1 MGQRIISH
9 MNTYDAQAQKDRYRR
24 HAAEYDKGKRFSDR
38 IRSNAIRRLDLKPGE
53 SVLDLGCGTG
63 LSFDMLQQGVG
74 PQGRIIGVEL
84 SPEMLEI
91 AQEKVERNGWEN
103 VTLIQGDAQTVEV
116 PSPLDGV
123 LAFFVPEIL
132 ISPPAV
138 TRAMDSMNPGGRLV
152 AAGVKHAQGVLG
164 PLFNLYFQVR
174 FRTWR
179 WVGVRGA
186 MNRIF
191 AKSQPY
197 AALEKAVPRLERQD
211 YMLGCAY
218 IARTVKGR

>member
-1 MGQRIISH
+1 MD
-9 MNTYDAQAQKDRYRR
+9 NNDNEVLKERYRR
-24 HAAEYDKGKRFSDR
+24 HAADYDKGKRFSER
-38 IRSNAIRRLDLKPGE
+38 IRPEAIRRLDLRPGE

-63 LSFDMLQQGVG
+63 LSFEMLQQGVG
-74 PQGRIIGVEL
+74 PEGRIIGVEL

-91 AQEKVERNGWEN
+91 AHEKVERNSWKN

-116 PSPLDGV
+116 PGPLDAV

-138 TRAMDSMNPGGRLV
+138 TRALDSLSPGGRLI
-152 AAGVKHAQGVLG
+152 AAGVKHAQGPLG
-164 PLFNLYFQVR
+164 PLFNLYFQLR

-179 WVGVRGA
+179 WVGVRGS

-191 AKSQPY
+191 AKRQPY
-197 AALEKAVPRLERQD
+197 DALQKAVPSLERQD
-211 YMLGCAY
+211 FMFGCAY
-218 IARTVKGR
+218 IARAVRGG

>member
-1 MGQRIISH
+1 
-9 MNTYDAQAQKDRYRR
+9 
-24 HAAEYDKGKRFSDR
+24 
-38 IRSNAIRRLDLKPGE
+38 
-53 SVLDLGCGTG
+53 
-63 LSFDMLQQGVG
+63 MLQQSVG

-91 AQEKVERNGWEN
+91 AQEKVERNGWKN
-103 VTLIQGDAQTVEV
+103 VTLIQGDAQTVKV
-116 PSPLDGV
+116 PGPLDAV

-191 AKSQPY
+191 AKGQPY

-218 IARTVKGR
+218 IARTVKG

>member
-1 MGQRIISH
+1 

-38 IRSNAIRRLDLKPGE
+38 IRHHAIRRLDLKPGE

-63 LSFDMLQQGVG
+63 LSFEMLQQGVG

-116 PSPLDGV
+116 PGPLDAV

-138 TRAMDSMNPGGRLV
+138 TRVIDALAPGGRLV
-152 AAGVKHAQGVLG
+152 NGGVKHAKGLLG

-179 WVGVRGA
+179 WVGVRGS
-186 MNRIF
+186 MKRVF
-191 AKSQPY
+191 AKGQPY
-197 AALEKAVPRLERQD
+197 DELEKVVPSLERQD

>member
-1 MGQRIISH
+1 MGQRIISQ
-9 MNTYDAQAQKDRYRR
+9 MNNNESEVLKKNATDATPPTTTRESASLIASV
-24 HAAEYDKGKRFSDR
+24 HH
-38 IRSNAIRRLDLKPGE
+38 AIRRLDLKPGE

-63 LSFDMLQQGVG
+63 LSFDTLQQGVG
-74 PQGRIIGVEL
+74 PEGRIIGVEL

-91 AQEKVERNGWEN
+91 AHEKVERNGWEN
-103 VTLIQGDAQTVEV
+103 VTLIQGDAQTVKV
-116 PSPLDGV
+116 PGPLDAV

-191 AKSQPY
+191 AKGQPTPPS
-197 AALEKAVPRLERQD
+197 KRQS
-211 YMLGCAY
+211 LGWS
-218 IARTVKGR
+218 ARTSCSGVRI

>member
-1 MGQRIISH
+1 
-9 MNTYDAQAQKDRYRR
+9 
-24 HAAEYDKGKRFSDR
+24 
-38 IRSNAIRRLDLKPGE
+38 
-53 SVLDLGCGTG
+53 
-63 LSFDMLQQGVG
+63 
-74 PQGRIIGVEL
+74 
-84 SPEMLEI
+84 MLEI

-132 ISPPAV
+132 ISPPARHTGHGLHEPRRQV
-138 TRAMDSMNPGGRLV
+138 GGRRRQ
-152 AAGVKHAQGVLG
+152 ARAGGSRASLQ
-164 PLFNLYFQVR
+164 PLLPGALQDLAM
-174 FRTWR
+174 
-179 WVGVRGA
+179 GRGA
-186 MNRIF
+186 GCDEQALR
-191 AKSQPY
+191 KGQPY

>member
-1 MGQRIISH
+1 

-38 IRSNAIRRLDLKPGE
+38 IRHHAIRRLDLKPGE

-63 LSFDMLQQGVG
+63 LSFEMLQQGVG

-103 VTLIQGDAQTVEV
+103 VTLIQGDAQTVNV
-116 PSPLDGV
+116 PGPLDAV

-138 TRAMDSMNPGGRLV
+138 TRVIDALAPGGRLV
-152 AAGVKHAQGVLG
+152 NGGVKHAQGLLG
-164 PLFNLYFQVR
+164 PLCNLYFQVR

-179 WVGVRGA
+179 WVGVRGSIK
-186 MNRIF
+186 RVF
-191 AKSQPY
+191 AKGQPY
-197 AALEKAVPRLERQD
+197 DELEKVVPSLERQD

-218 IARTVKGR
+218 IARTVKGE

>member
-1 MGQRIISH
+1 

-38 IRSNAIRRLDLKPGE
+38 IRHHAIRRLDLKPGE

-74 PQGRIIGVEL
+74 PEGRIIGVEL
-84 SPEMLEI
+84 SPAMLEI

-103 VTLIQGDAQTVEV
+103 VTLIQGDAQTVKV
-116 PSPLDGV
+116 SGPLDAV

-138 TRAMDSMNPGGRLV
+138 TRVIDALAPGGRLV
-152 AAGVKHAQGVLG
+152 NGGVKHAKGLLG

-179 WVGVRGA
+179 WVGVRGS
-186 MNRIF
+186 MKRVF
-191 AKSQPY
+191 AKGQPY
-197 AALEKAVPRLERQD
+197 DALEKAVPRLERQD

-218 IARTVKGR
+218 IARTVKGG